1 METRFGEDRQI
12 IRKRIELKASRTQ
25 SLGSW
30 RLTATCRIPI
40 TNSGRRLHSTRR
52 STIQDT
58 DFCKAWGRL
67 KPNVTVE
74 QARADLQNIEEQ
86 IKRENTSWGRGLAVK
101 VMSLREHRFGDLD
114 RPLMIL
120 LGAVVLVLLV
130 ACVNVANLMFGRA
143 TERWKEMALRSALGA
158 SRLSL
163 VRMLLV
169 ESAMLA
175 AASGGL
181 GLLLANYGVN
191 ALAAINP
198 AALPTNEKMTTD
210 GYVIAFTSVVMG

>member
-1 METRFGEDRQI
+1 MEARFGEDRQI
-12 IRKRIELKASRTQ
+12 IGKRIELNGESYTVIGVMPRDCNFPNPNYEFWAPLALDSAKYDPGHGFLQ
-25 SLGSW
+25 GV
-30 RLTATCRIPI
+30 
-40 TNSGRRLHSTRR
+40 
-52 STIQDT
+52 
-58 DFCKAWGRL
+58 GRL

-175 AASGGL
+175 AASGAL

-198 AALPTNEKMTTD
+198 AALPTNEKITTD